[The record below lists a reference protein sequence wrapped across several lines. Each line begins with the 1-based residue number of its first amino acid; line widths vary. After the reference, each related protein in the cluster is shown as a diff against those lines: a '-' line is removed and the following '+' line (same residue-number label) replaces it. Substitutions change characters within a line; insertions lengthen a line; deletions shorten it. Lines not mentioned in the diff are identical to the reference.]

1 MNRCIV
7 GCLPVTK
14 GEIAIFGYAP
24 RTKHSDIPGKKI
36 GYMPQEFALY
46 EDLSIF
52 ETLYYFGRIFNL
64 SKSKINERIE
74 QLMTMLGKLLGIV
87 IQIEIILIIIDFLL
101 DMPEASRNVSRL
113 SGGQR
118 RRVSFAVSLI
128 HDPELLILDG
138 KIDYN

>member
-1 MNRCIV
+1 
-7 GCLPVTK
+7 
-14 GEIAIFGYAP
+14 
-24 RTKHSDIPGKKI
+24 
-36 GYMPQEFALY
+36 MPQEFALY

-64 SKSKINERIE
+64 SKSKINERIK
-74 QLMTMLGKLLGIV
+74 QLMTMLDL
-87 IQIEIILIIIDFLL
+87 
-101 DMPEASRNVSRL
+101 PEPTRNVSRL

-138 KIDYN
+138 KYI